1 MEDSNI
7 ALRICLYILGAQ
19 RFFFFLSFFKELNK
33 TAFISVIIK
42 YLKIFLAG
50 PKAKTEND
58 CYLWSTSFSFFLI
71 LLSF

>member
-1 MEDSNI
+1 MV
-7 ALRICLYILGAQ
+7 
-19 RFFFFLSFFKELNK
+19 FFLSFFKELNK
-33 TAFISVIIK
+33 TFISVIIK

-58 CYLWSTSFSFFLI
+58 CYLLSTSFSFFLI